1 LSINH
6 SNTKNA
12 HLNAK
17 VLENVAMMWQCSGM
31 RKQRKPFRVKKY
43 RWSSGRYVV
52 EGRENGKRSRKFF
65 DTKAD
70 AEAHASLKN
79 IEHENK
85 GREHA
90 EFDSRLRIM
99 AQDCADKLEAFGKT
113 IEDATQHFILH
124 LQAIERS
131 CTVAALV
138 DEVIAKKTVEC
149 RNGRP
154 ASRDYLVDLNVRLG
168 RFKRDFGERMAATIT
183 SEEIDDWL
191 CGLKDERTGENL
203 SRLSRS
209 NYARALGVAFAFA
222 LKRKYATTNPLKGI
236 DKSRGDTKPEVLT
249 VEQTVRLLESASPEI
264 LPYFAI
270 GAFAGLRASEIERLD
285 WRDID
290 FDENEIAVN
299 GEGKTGERHV
309 DMLPNL
315 REWLLPLRKHT
326 GKITPKNFR
335 KHFDEAREAAGIVPW
350 PDNALRHSYGSFHL
364 KRFGDDAQ
372 TRLQMG
378 HWRDSTVLFQHYRR
392 AVTRR
397 NAERYWNIRPAQTE
411 NIVPMQSFR

>member
-1 LSINH
+1 
-6 SNTKNA
+6 
-12 HLNAK
+12 
-17 VLENVAMMWQCSGM
+17 M
-31 RKQRKPFRVKKY
+31 RKGFRVKKY
-43 RWSSGRYVV
+43 KWASRRYVV

-65 DTKAD
+65 GTKA
-70 AEAHASLKN
+70 EADSYADLKN
-79 IEHENK
+79 IELENK

-90 EFDSRLRIM
+90 EFDSRLRDM
-99 AQDCADKLEAFGKT
+99 AQDCADKLKRFGKT
-113 IEDATQHFILH
+113 IDDATKHFISH

-138 DEVIAKKTVEC
+138 DEVIAKKTTEC

-154 ASRDYLVDLNVRLG
+154 ASHDYLVDLTVRLG

-191 CGLKDERTGENL
+191 CGLKDERTGQSLSLL
-203 SRLSRS
+203 SRN
-209 NYARALGVAFAFA
+209 NYARALGVMFAFA
-222 LKRKYATTNPLKGI
+222 VKRKYATGNPLKGI
-236 DKSRGDTKPEVLT
+236 DKPKGDTKPEVLT
-249 VEQTVRLLESASPEI
+249 VEQTVRLLETASPEI

-270 GAFAGLRASEIERLD
+270 GAFAGLRTSEIERLD

-290 FDENEIAVN
+290 FEEKEIAVN
-299 GEGKTGERHV
+299 GEGHKSERHV

-315 REWLLPLRKHT
+315 REWLLPLRKHS

-335 KHFDEAREAAGIVPW
+335 KHFDSARKAAGIVPW
-350 PDNALRHSYGSFHL
+350 PDNSLRHSYASHHL
-364 KRFGDDAQ
+364 KRFGDDAH

-378 HWRDSTVLFQHYRR
+378 HWRDSTVLFAHYRR

-397 NAERYWNIRPAQTE
+397 NAERYWNIRPAQSE
-411 NIVPMQSFR
+411 KIVQMQDVAHV